1 MTEKLSAD
9 IPNTYRFF
17 VPPDLL
23 HGDEVHLTDRT
34 LVHQMERVLRLR
46 SGERVLLL
54 DGMGNS
60 CEVRLTEVGRGKVS
74 GHIEQRGPAHGE
86 PAITLTLYVA
96 LLRGE
101 RFEWV
106 LQKGTELGVIRFVP
120 VGFARS
126 QGAAQATAQKQSR
139 WQRIIREA
147 AEQSCRG
154 LLPDLAEP
162 QSLETACRSVA
173 RDTLALI
180 LWEGDGGTTPSLR
193 QVVQARRQSLV
204 GTGESGA
211 GPSLAVFSGPEGGI
225 APEELT
231 TTTEHGIIPV
241 SLGNRILRAETAPV
255 AAAAA
260 IFYEFDW

>member
-1 MTEKLSAD
+1 MPEKPSAD

-23 HGDEVHLTDRT
+23 RGDEVHLTDRT
-34 LVHQMERVLRLR
+34 LVHQMERVLRLHP
-46 SGERVLLL
+46 GERVLLL
-54 DGMGNS
+54 DGMGTG
-60 CEVRLTEVGRGKVS
+60 CEVRLTEVGRKVS
-74 GHIEQRGPAHGE
+74 GHIEQRGPASGE

-106 LQKGTELGVIRFVP
+106 LQKGTELGVTRFVP
-120 VGFARS
+120 VRFARS
-126 QGAAQATAQKQSR
+126 QAAAQATAQKQAR
-139 WQRIIREA
+139 WQRIVREA

-162 QSLETACRSVA
+162 QSLETACQSVA
-173 RDTLALI
+173 SDTLALI
-180 LWEGDGGTTPSLR
+180 LWEGDNTPSLR

-204 GTGESGA
+204 ESGESGA

-225 APEELT
+225 ATKELT